1 MGSGASSLKVEEMK
15 DISDKDLKSLAEKME
30 PEGIAKMKKCLKQ
43 AEAHQKKAAAKK
55 SEERKAITKVG
66 NSEEASEMQHA
77 IFMWDEALVQKVL
90 GKRLKV
96 PKGTNGAMLV
106 MEEVEWPT
114 KGAASKWEKMLEDV
128 TWEWCKSQVD
138 ADKPF
143 MPPEK
148 AKKHCVY
155 LWDQKETD
163 AFLDKIKDRYLGSS
177 VLPSFVNDHLSLS
190 NFQTQN
196 RISTHLRSTCTA
208 CHPNTTEVDPFWS
221 STGIGW

>member
-55 SEERKAITKVG
+55 SEERKPITKVG

-77 IFMWDEALVQKVL
+77 IFMWDEALVQKAL

-106 MEEVEWPT
+106 MEEVEWPS
-114 KGAASKWEKMLEDV
+114 KGQPASGKRCSRM
-128 TWEWCKSQVD
+128 
-138 ADKPF
+138 
-143 MPPEK
+143 
-148 AKKHCVY
+148 
-155 LWDQKETD
+155 
-163 AFLDKIKDRYLGSS
+163 
-177 VLPSFVNDHLSLS
+177 
-190 NFQTQN
+190 
-196 RISTHLRSTCTA
+196 
-208 CHPNTTEVDPFWS
+208 
-221 STGIGW
+221 

>member
-1 MGSGASSLKVEEMK
+1 MK

-77 IFMWDEALVQKVL
+77 IFMWDEALVQKAL

-163 AFLDKIKDRYLGSS
+163 AFLDKIKAKKVGLLGKDLMDDVARSGAFDDLDDS
-177 VLPSFVNDHLSLS
+177 DEVWDKLQEECVRFVKDIVEN
-190 NFQTQN
+190 
-196 RISTHLRSTCTA
+196 A
-208 CHPNTTEVDPFWS
+208 
-221 STGIGW
+221 